1 MLIFLNCFFLNNQ
14 VDSGTIVEPPKKL
27 LLQLS
32 SPIEEAV
39 LYLPPTITSSTNSTT
54 TFRGVETGQA
64 TLSITVEWDTTTT
77 TIEKSETTYM
87 DVSKFTHELLN
98 VLQQPPPSS
107 SSPNHQESHETTLRI
122 PLLPMATT
130 IKEEA
135 TTKTSDVVNTEAA
148 ALCTITINVKYI
160 PSYKDIR
167 EELCDC
173 IGKIA
178 TQKAIAREE
187 LRKASLIVHELSSSS
202 NTTGTKNPKPSTAVK
217 SGFLQ
222 KDKPTTTASG
232 SSNSDGTSS
241 GDSGTSK
248 PWYTTTI
255 EWYNRTI
262 VTNAMVIVPVLTNY
276 IFFIAFTVVT
286 HYYGHQLA
294 IPPPV

>member
-1 MLIFLNCFFLNNQ
+1 
-14 VDSGTIVEPPKKL
+14 VESGTIVEPPKKL

-32 SPIEEAV
+32 SPIEEAT
-39 LYLPPTITSSTNSTT
+39 LYLPPTGSTNSNTT
-54 TFRGVETGQA
+54 TFHSVETGQA
-64 TLSITVEWDTTTT
+64 TLSFTVEWDTESTAA

-98 VLQQPPPSS
+98 VLQQSPSAS
-107 SSPNHQESHETTLRI
+107 ALPTQESYETTLRI
-122 PLLPMATT
+122 PILPLATT
-130 IKEEA
+130 TAKEEN
-135 TTKTSDVVNTEAA
+135 KSTSDAEKD
-148 ALCTITINVKYI
+148 ALCIVTMNVKYV

-178 TQKAIAREE
+178 TQKAVAREE

-202 NTTGTKNPKPSTAVK
+202 SSSTAKNSNPKPTAVK

-222 KDKPTTTASG
+222 KDKSTTG
-232 SSNSDGTSS
+232 SHTSSTNSDGTT
-241 GDSGTSK
+241 TSPK
-248 PWYTTTI
+248 QPWYANTM
-255 EWYNRTI
+255 EWYNRTM
-262 VTNAMVIVPVLTNY
+262 TNTMIIVPMIKNY
-276 IFFIAFTVVT
+276 VFFIAFTVVT

>member
-1 MLIFLNCFFLNNQ
+1 M
-14 VDSGTIVEPPKKL
+14 DPGTIVAPPNKL

-32 SPIEEAV
+32 SPIEEAT
-39 LYLPPTITSSTNSTT
+39 LYLPPTASSSTT
-54 TFRGVETGQA
+54 TFSGVETGQA
-64 TLSITVEWDTTTT
+64 TLSMTLEWDTAT
-77 TIEKSETTYM
+77 KSETTFM

-98 VLQQPPPSS
+98 VSQLNLPSS
-107 SSPNHQESHETTLRI
+107 TAIKLESYETTLRI
-122 PLLPMATT
+122 PILPIGKTNAG
-130 IKEEA
+130 EA
-135 TTKTSDVVNTEAA
+135 E
-148 ALCTITINVKYI
+148 ALCTVTMNVKYV

-187 LRKASLIVHELSSSS
+187 LRKASLMVHELSSH
-202 NTTGTKNPKPSTAVK
+202 TKNNNPKPTTAVR

-222 KDKPTTTASG
+222 KNSKSAVTTTTGDAATTAT
-232 SSNSDGTSS
+232 GTP
-241 GDSGTSK
+241 TH
-248 PWYTTTI
+248 PWYTGTM
-255 EWYNRTI
+255 EWCRRT
-262 VTNAMVIVPVLTNY
+262 VTNTLFLAPMVKNY

>member
-1 MLIFLNCFFLNNQ
+1 
-14 VDSGTIVEPPKKL
+14 VDAGTIVEPPKKL

-39 LYLPPTITSSTNSTT
+39 LYLPPYPTNTNTNSM
-54 TFRGVETGQA
+54 TFHGVETGQA
-64 TLSITVEWDTTTT
+64 TLSITVEWDTTTATTTAT

-98 VLQQPPPSS
+98 VLQSS
-107 SSPNHQESHETTLRI
+107 SSTSPKLESHETTLRI
-122 PLLPMATT
+122 PILP
-130 IKEEA
+130 IA
-135 TTKTSDVVNTEAA
+135 TTKEDNVATATATSDVNTEA
-148 ALCTITINVKYI
+148 LCTVTMNVKYV

-202 NTTGTKNPKPSTAVK
+202 NTVTKNNNPKPSAVK

-222 KDKPTTTASG
+222 KDKSTTTG
-232 SSNSDGTSS
+232 SNSDGTATTGTSS
-241 GDSGTSK
+241 GDATQQ
-248 PWYTTTI
+248 WYTTTM
-255 EWYNRTI
+255 EWYNRTM
-262 VTNAMVIVPVLTNY
+262 TNTIIIVPVIKNY